1 MLVDNAPLREAMAR
15 GASSDELFALL
26 RQGDLLLDITGSSI
40 TDTTVDGG
48 PAIAAGSTFA
58 VHEGEAADGSRILLA
73 FTRQEEVIRM
83 HSASPN
89 AVQTLGQPAAG
100 LLEFAVDQGYR
111 WLYLDPE
118 SPATAA
124 LDLASVP
131 PRRTS

>member
-15 GASSDELFALL
+15 GAGSDELFTLL

-58 VHEGEAADGSRILLA
+58 VHEGQAADGSRILLA
-73 FTRQEEVIRM
+73 FTRQEEVTRM
-83 HSASPN
+83 HADAPD
-89 AVQTLGQPAAG
+89 AVQTLGQPSAG
-100 LLEFAVDQGYR
+100 VLEFAVGQGYD
-111 WLYLDPE
+111 WLYIDPQ

-124 LDLASVP
+124 LDISALS
-131 PRRTS
+131 